1 MIAKSTIW
9 NTEKNLS
16 NFKTWHKFSQC
27 RKYQELMKQEME
39 TILLRQKQL
48 EETNQQLREKAGDV
62 RRNLRDL
69 ELTEEQY
76 VKLKSFPED
85 QLSIP
90 EYVSVSVMHLP

>member
-1 MIAKSTIW
+1 
-9 NTEKNLS
+9 
-16 NFKTWHKFSQC
+16 
-27 RKYQELMKQEME
+27 ME

-48 EETNQQLREKAGDV
+48 EETNHQLREKAGDV

-76 VKLKSFPED
+76 EKLKSFPED

-90 EYVSVSVMHLP
+90 EFVSVSIVRHLDKTPNRYRVVTHNVILVLRMCR

>member
-1 MIAKSTIW
+1 
-9 NTEKNLS
+9 
-16 NFKTWHKFSQC
+16 
-27 RKYQELMKQEME
+27 MKQEME

-48 EETNQQLREKAGDV
+48 EETNHQLREKAGDV

-85 QLSIP
+85 QISIP
-90 EYVSVSVMHLP
+90 EYVSVSVVPLP

>member
-1 MIAKSTIW
+1 
-9 NTEKNLS
+9 
-16 NFKTWHKFSQC
+16 
-27 RKYQELMKQEME
+27 ME

-48 EETNQQLREKAGDV
+48 EETNTQLREKAGHI

-76 VKLKSFPED
+76 VKLKDFPED

-90 EYVSVSVMHLP
+90 EYVSVSVLHHLKSCVYFQIRFVNYVIAIIFKVPS

>member
-1 MIAKSTIW
+1 
-9 NTEKNLS
+9 
-16 NFKTWHKFSQC
+16 
-27 RKYQELMKQEME
+27 MKQEME

-48 EETNQQLREKAGDV
+48 EETNHQLREKAGDV